1 MENNKELLLKDL
13 CARLHFGVYVNYKNV
28 ENKEGIIML
37 NPYNIQHIYSGWWKK
52 YKPYLRSMS
61 SMTEE
66 EWQEYQALKMT
77 DWVEGDIN
85 GVFINAGTIT
95 DWLNKNMFDYR
106 GLIPKGLAIEV
117 TESNN
122 PYKD

>member
-1 MENNKELLLKDL
+1 MKKEDKELLLKDL
-13 CARLHFGVYVNYKNV
+13 CARLPYGVYVNYKNV

-66 EWQEYQALKMT
+66 EKVEY
-77 DWVEGDIN
+77 
-85 GVFINAGTIT
+85 
-95 DWLNKNMFDYR
+95 LNTCGNEMENPLASPRYSGIDYLNSIHVDYR

-122 PYKD
+122 PYKN